1 MKIPI
6 DHRTGVEEG
15 NRGMARPCRRVMG
28 STLAKLVLV
37 VGLCGG
43 ILVIR
48 GWGLRWNARAVG
60 VSSADEAGSLAYV
73 APREYFRKT
82 ASFSEVTTARGELAA
97 VAERYVADIESRFGP
112 MHGPREAGGKGGT
125 ASEAGV
131 DRLVE
136 ALRRGIE
143 EFEGTPQESTLRQH
157 LLAVLRR
164 WGRDEAWM
172 GTYLDLAYRH
182 PTDPLVGRLA
192 GQAVRVAAR
201 LGRRFEVVD
210 LLTGIAR
217 IPFDFEAKAAIR
229 ASLGQEMSGLPAE
242 AGFEGTARL

>member
-15 NRGMARPCRRVMG
+15 NRGMARPCRRVMA
-28 STLAKLVLV
+28 STLAKLVIV

-43 ILVIR
+43 ILVAR
-48 GWGLRWNARAVG
+48 GWGLRWSARAVG
-60 VSSADEAGSLAYV
+60 VSSTDGAGSLAYV

-97 VAERYVADIESRFGP
+97 VAERYLADIESRLGP
-112 MHGPREAGGKGGT
+112 MHGPRGAEGT

-143 EFEGTPQESTLRQH
+143 EFAGTPQESTLRQH

-192 GQAVRVAAR
+192 AQAVRVAAR

-217 IPFDFEAKAAIR
+217 IPLEFEAKAAIR
-229 ASLGQEMSGLPAE
+229 ASLGPEMSGLPAE
-242 AGFEGTARL
+242 GAWEGTACL